1 METGHTGVTVACC
14 TTEAAEPKQWEAFPQ
29 PAGWS
34 VNWDF
39 EELEK
44 APRLNG
50 RSEAIVAHS
59 GETDS
64 AVDET

>member
-1 METGHTGVTVACC
+1 METQCASSTVAFS
-14 TTEAAEPKQWEAFPQ
+14 TPEATQPKQWEAFPQ

-39 EELEK
+39 EELDK

-50 RSEAIVAHS
+50 RSEAIA
-59 GETDS
+59 
-64 AVDET
+64 AQIDEADAASDEA